1 MEESTH
7 LHSKKDSDVTD
18 MDEYQNPVG
27 SLTKP
32 DQTCHM
38 SVLSQ
43 FMTTTLQ
50 THIKAAIKI
59 LWYLQGTNHV
69 GIFFPKQNNMQLI
82 AHSWLRL
89 GKKKINQQHL
99 PQSWECTKLCVYRH
113 GSSSMERASIIVIT
127 KSGDVVWGRVLEHI
141 DSHQHH
147 HISGMFYLRGATLS
161 QGTPQFIEAP
171 YLIST
176 GHHGTYCK

>member
-1 MEESTH
+1 MQKGLMLIQHKHITDCSRDSAMQHSNHYSRPMEESTL
-7 LHSKKDSDVTD
+7 LHSKKDSVVTD

-50 THIKAAIKI
+50 THIKAAKKI
-59 LWYLQGTNHV
+59 LWYLQGTNHL

-82 AHSWLRL
+82 AHS
-89 GKKKINQQHL
+89 
-99 PQSWECTKLCVYRH
+99 
-113 GSSSMERASIIVIT
+113 
-127 KSGDVVWGRVLEHI
+127 
-141 DSHQHH
+141 DSD
-147 HISGMFYLRGATLS
+147 
-161 QGTPQFIEAP
+161 
-171 YLIST
+171 
-176 GHHGTYCK
+176 